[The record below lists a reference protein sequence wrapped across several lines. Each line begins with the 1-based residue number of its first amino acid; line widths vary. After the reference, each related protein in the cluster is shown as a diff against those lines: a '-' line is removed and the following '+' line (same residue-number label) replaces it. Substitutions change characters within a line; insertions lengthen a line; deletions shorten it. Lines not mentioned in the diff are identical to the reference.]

1 MIITKQSDLIY
12 KDCIIIPFENLEG
25 KIIAITQSK
34 RGTEFEV
41 RYFLGGEYKVECFF
55 DFDLELKEQTGNNDN

>member
-34 RGTEFEV
+34 RETEFEV
-41 RYFLGGEYKVECFF
+41 RYFFGGEYKVECFF
-55 DFDLELKEQTGNNDN
+55 VLH

>member
-41 RYFLGGEYKVECFF
+41 RYFFWRRVQSRMFF
-55 DFDLELKEQTGNNDN
+55 